1 MFSVSKNKGR
11 IMLKISRPNE
21 NPIFSFVSGYREDID
36 RKIPGGAHKNSTCFS
51 KLNRYPEQVAFIKE
65 LMEQRKKKPLRVLD
79 IGVAQGQEP
88 LTHIK
93 SAFDLAQRTGRRIS
107 SFLNLKTVDILKTP
121 PPLSYEATSLPIE
134 VLAFLAK
141 IYRSN
146 SGRSFWGIPIEKV
159 TEELLKKG
167 RKFDVVLF
175 NNVIQHMSPQNE
187 PILPS
192 FFEKLTELVSSKG
205 NLCFSCEKKVI
216 LGPSPIP
223 NKRVQ
228 EMMNVLKSKNF
239 VKIAKGIFTRRR

>member
-1 MFSVSKNKGR
+1 MLR
-11 IMLKISRPNE
+11 ISQPNE
-21 NPIFSFVSGYREDID
+21 HPLFSFVSGYREDID
-36 RKIPGGAHKNSTCFS
+36 RKIPSGVHKNSTCFS
-51 KLNRYPEQVAFIKE
+51 KMDRYPEQVAFVKE
-65 LMEQRKKKPLRVLD
+65 LMEQTKKKPLRVLD

-93 SAFDLAQRTGRRIS
+93 SAFDLAQKTGRRIA

-121 PPLSYEATSLPIE
+121 PPLSYEATTLPVE

-141 IYRSN
+141 IYRSDF
-146 SGRSFWGIPIEKV
+146 GRSFWGMPIEKV
-159 TEELLKKG
+159 AEMLLKTG

-175 NNVIQHMSPQNE
+175 NNVIQHMSPKNE

-192 FFEKLTELVSSKG
+192 CFEKLTDLVSSKG
-205 NLCFSCEKKVI
+205 NFCFSCERKVM

-223 NKRVQ
+223 NRRVQ
-228 EMMNVLKSKNF
+228 IMMDVLSRKNF